1 MRFFHQLL
9 GTGMPESSGVLRC
22 LEPAAPPLQHQAH
35 PAADTALRSCRPPA
49 TAWPVLYGGVRFAE
63 DAIDTAQHLSAIGF
77 HEVVNDVVKLGPHFH
92 DRVAVVRIGAA
103 TRHCLLFVDRRATP
117 DDLVAVV
124 ELLGRHG
131 LELPPEGP
139 QAHWTPSALVM
150 GLSQGHLDGQGQAV
164 ARRGGPDADRG
175 ALFNAFVDVVTWGHV
190 HQADDIDFA
199 VDQQSPISQVAF
211 KIAGRYL
218 RPQRFALPTDF
229 IVQMLGIAWQ
239 RSGGGASAAFDLRIE
254 QQARIDLDLPKSD
267 RLPQGARLRLR
278 WSGMANDRGTVV
290 TLRLQRLGEGARI
303 RSLESAGYPASQLDT
318 LRRVVRSE
326 GGMVVLSGVVGSG
339 KSTTLA
345 QLMALLPPDIKMV
358 SVEDPVELEIA
369 RMYQKT
375 LARDLESTGP
385 EAAFAAATRALYRSA
400 LDVLLLGEVRD
411 RETGLLA
418 RQVVE
423 AGHSVYTT
431 THARSALGVIDRFV
445 SPCIGLPR
453 EVLASPGI
461 LKLLVYQALLPIN
474 CPHCCRSPAEH
485 AQALGLEGRALEQ
498 HLRWFHTLHSLYD
511 IDPGRFRL
519 RNPEGCPHCRRPEL
533 PELDGFAGR
542 TVASEMIEPDEAL
555 LALVLAGNSLAAH
568 RHWRAQASA
577 SIDDEDLRGKTA
589 MDCAVHKALGGL
601 IDPREIE
608 PRFMAFETLL
618 QRRAGAA
625 S

>member
-9 GTGMPESSGVLRC
+9 GNALPEPSSAWRC
-22 LEPAAPPLQHQAH
+22 LEPAAPPLQQ
-35 PAADTALRSCRPPA
+35 PALFEAEGPLRTGRPPA
-49 TAWPVLYGGVRFAE
+49 TPWPVLYGGVRFAQ
-63 DAIDTAQHLSAIGF
+63 DAVDTAQQLSAIGF
-77 HEVVNDVVKLGPHFH
+77 HEVVNDIVKLGPHFH
-92 DRVAVVRIGAA
+92 DRVAVARTGTV

-124 ELLGRHG
+124 ELLRHHG

-164 ARRGGPDADRG
+164 ARRGPESDRG

-199 VDQQSPISQVAF
+199 VDQQSPLSQVAF
-211 KIAGRYL
+211 KIGGRYL

-229 IVQMLGIAWQ
+229 LVQMLGIAWQ

-254 QQARIDLDLPKSD
+254 QQARIDLDLPKSE
-267 RLPQGARLRLR
+267 RLPAGARLRLR

-345 QLMALLPPDIKMV
+345 QLMGLLPPDIKMV
-358 SVEDPVELEIA
+358 SVEDPVELEVP

-375 LARDLESTGP
+375 LARDLESIGP

-400 LDVLLLGEVRD
+400 LDVLPLGEVRD

-423 AGHSVYTT
+423 AGHGVYTT

-445 SPCIGLPR
+445 SPAIGLPR

-461 LKLLVYQALLPIN
+461 LKLLVYQALLPTN

-485 AQALGLEGRALEQ
+485 AYALGLEGRALEQ
-498 HLRWFHTLHSLYD
+498 HQRWFHTLHSLYD
-511 IDPGRFRL
+511 VDPGRFRL
-519 RNPEGCPHCRRPEL
+519 RNPEGCPPCRRPEL

-542 TVASEMIEPDEAL
+542 TVASEMIEPDEPL
-555 LALVLAGNSLAAH
+555 LAWVLAGNSLAAH

-608 PRFMAFETLL
+608 PRFMAFETLR
-618 QRRAGAA
+618 QRRAGRA